1 MADDSQAKVV
11 VEVPRAGGNYS
22 PVPSTQSPTPNK
34 LEDFKRG
41 WINAIALPDNPTDL
55 IFDITASVT
64 IPALVTSCWVSLP
77 IPSFI
82 RVGGLIT
89 LVLAALVLWQMLD
102 ISEIRNC
109 LTFRLI
115 LVTVGV
121 AMGL

>member
-1 MADDSQAKVV
+1 MTDEQKIV
-11 VEVPRAGGNYS
+11 VEVPSDRGGYS
-22 PVPSTQSPTPNK
+22 PVPSTQSPIPNK
-34 LEDFKRG
+34 LEEFKRG

-64 IPALVTSCWVSLP
+64 IPALVTSAWVWLP

-82 RVGGLIT
+82 RVGGVIALI
-89 LVLAALVLWQMLD
+89 LAALVLWQMLD
-102 ISEIRNC
+102 ISEIRNS
-109 LTFRLI
+109 LAFRLI